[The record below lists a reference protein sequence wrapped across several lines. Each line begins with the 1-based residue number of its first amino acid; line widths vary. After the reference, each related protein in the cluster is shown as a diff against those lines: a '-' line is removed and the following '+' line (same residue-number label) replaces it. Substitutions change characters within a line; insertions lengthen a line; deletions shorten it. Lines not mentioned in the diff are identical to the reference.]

1 MSRWHEVKANRRAL
15 AYIVF
20 SVVVLALIVL
30 GGILPARKQ
39 AVQMEEK
46 TRQLETEIESQQ
58 ILQPVYSLLV
68 EKSRQKGKLP
78 DEITEENSSRDSSSD
93 MPLDIES
100 VRLILAA
107 MAGEAGIQERRFSPV
122 PGSLS
127 ADSDLLL
134 VEGRLRGENSALRTF
149 LLDLSG
155 MDSFFGIESLSAR
168 ATPADPEF
176 RMRIWMH
183 VDDRE
188 RR

>member
-46 TRQLETEIESQQ
+46 TRQLEAEIESQQ
-58 ILQPVYSLLV
+58 ILQPVYKLLA

-107 MAGEAGIQERRFSPV
+107 MAGEAGIPESRFSPV
-122 PGSLS
+122 PGSL
-127 ADSDLLL
+127 ADDSDLLL
-134 VEGRLRGENSALRTF
+134 VEGRLRGENPALRTF
-149 LLDLSG
+149 LLDLSV
-155 MDSFFGIESLSAR
+155 MDSFYGIEALSAR
-168 ATPADPEF
+168 ATPADPEY